1 MAQLVKNPVWEAW
14 VQPLGWDNLLK
25 EGVVTHPSILAWRV
39 SMDRRA
45 WQATVHG
52 VTESDA
58 AERLRTAQCCDQIM
72 FTTIKEKSTWILF
85 LRFTEFMNY

>member
-1 MAQLVKNPVWEAW
+1 
-14 VQPLGWDNLLK
+14 
-25 EGVVTHPSILAWRV
+25 
-39 SMDRRA
+39 MDRRA

-85 LRFTEFMNY
+85 LRFTEFMNYS